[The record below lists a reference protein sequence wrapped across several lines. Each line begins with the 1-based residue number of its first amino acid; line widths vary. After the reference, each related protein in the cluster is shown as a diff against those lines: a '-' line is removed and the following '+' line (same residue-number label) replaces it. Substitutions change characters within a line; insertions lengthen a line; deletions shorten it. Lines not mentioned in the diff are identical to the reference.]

1 MKYSELKKIIEN
13 AYIDLSKSNIG
24 DTKID
29 PDTGVKSVLTA
40 VDPETGKLTWDIS
53 YEVDPEQLYKKLDNL
68 SDFLKS
74 APKNSE
80 MGKIGDIIKKLKNQ
94 VHRLI

>member
-13 AYIDLSKSNIG
+13 AYVDLSKSNIG

-29 PDTGVKSVLTA
+29 PDTVIKSILTA

-53 YEVDPEQLYKKLDNL
+53 YEVDPEQLYKKLDDL

-74 APKNSE
+74 SPKNSE
-80 MGKIGDIIKKLKNQ
+80 IGKIGDIVKKLKNQ

>member
-13 AYIDLSKSNIG
+13 AYVDLSKSNIG

-29 PDTGVKSVLTA
+29 PDTGIKSILTA

-53 YEVDPEQLYKKLDNL
+53 YEVDPEQLYKN
-68 SDFLKS
+68 
-74 APKNSE
+74 
-80 MGKIGDIIKKLKNQ
+80 
-94 VHRLI
+94 